1 MRHPWTVWYSFSATV
16 LLFESFS
23 TQFYPNLVKGT
34 VAQPSTGLSM
44 TIRKA
49 ALVAAIGCAI
59 ALVPAAYIFFLG
71 VFSLARLVHF
81 ALWTIG
87 VFIPAIVLFVFFV
100 FLYGEASGR
109 IKSEARGIAAITAA
123 ALMLVVELYVI
134 WVIHESLRFR
144 MSLVLFG
151 NSILFVRRLLWVAIF
166 IGFSANILP
175 AMSRMISKLAAAL
188 VICYV
193 AFISLI
199 WYEQVRYP
207 TPRST
212 AGAHSFWLNARLLG
226 VFNVIQWASVPVLLV
241 FLIIVWRRW
250 QAQLSVHENVLG

>member
-1 MRHPWTVWYSFSATV
+1 
-16 LLFESFS
+16 
-23 TQFYPNLVKGT
+23 
-34 VAQPSTGLSM
+34 M

-123 ALMLVVELYVI
+123 VFMLVGELYVI
-134 WVIHESLRFR
+134 WVMHESLRFR

-151 NSILFVRRLLWVAIF
+151 NSILFVRRLLWIAIF
-166 IGFSANILP
+166 VGFGADTL
-175 AMSRMISKLAAAL
+175 SRMNRVMSKFAAAL

-193 AFISLI
+193 ACISLN

-212 AGAHSFWLNARLLG
+212 AGSHSFWLNARLLDI
-226 VFNVIQWASVPVLLV
+226 FSMIQWARVPVLLV